1 MRALALAVLLSP
13 AALAQSVP
21 ETSYAPGSTA
31 AGTTMADTVSV
42 AFLRLD
48 RVADTLAAVRAE
60 RERIELEQAERRREE
75 LAAYA
80 ARAEAQL
87 PHTEALGT
95 TGAAVTLPGSWTG
108 PVTLVE
114 DELPDYALYTA
125 RNVNPASPLH
135 GAVLRV
141 ERVTGLNA
149 LYRERWTKGQT
160 TYGYHGASPVGP
172 ATVPEGLGLEIEGPG
187 TGGAVAFTQRGATL
201 WAVAVEVPAATWAT
215 HRAEALAI
223 LAGVRLP

>member
-1 MRALALAVLLSP
+1 MRALLLGLLLSP
-13 AALAQSVP
+13 LAFAQSAP
-21 ETSYAPGSTA
+21 ETASAAPADTA
-31 AGTTMADTVSV
+31 AADTVTV

-60 RERIELEQAERRREE
+60 RRRIEREQAERQREE
-75 LAAYA
+75 LAAYV

-87 PHTEALGT
+87 PRTETLGT

-108 PVTLVE
+108 PLTIVE

-125 RNVNPASPLH
+125 RNANPASPLRD
-135 GAVLRV
+135 AVLRV

-172 ATVPEGLGLEIEGPG
+172 APVPEGLGLEVEGPG

-201 WAVAVEVPAATWAT
+201 WAVAIEVPAAAWAT

>member
-1 MRALALAVLLSP
+1 MRLVVLIALLSP
-13 AALAQSVP
+13 VAFGQS
-21 ETSYAPGSTA
+21 APASA
-31 AGTTMADTVSV
+31 PDTTVADTATV

-60 RERIELEQAERRREE
+60 RERIEREQAERQREE
-75 LAAYA
+75 IAADV
-80 ARAEAQL
+80 ARAQAQL

-95 TGAAVTLPGSWTG
+95 TGAAVVLPGSWTG
-108 PVTLVE
+108 PVTVAE
-114 DELPDYALYTA
+114 GELPDYALYTA
-125 RNVNPASPLH
+125 RNVNPASPLE

-149 LYRERWTKGQT
+149 LYRERWSKGQT

-172 ATVPEGLGLEIEGPG
+172 IAVPEGLGLEVSGPG

-201 WAVAVEVPAATWAT
+201 WAVAVEAPAGTWAT
-215 HRAEALAI
+215 HRADVLAI
-223 LAGVRLP
+223 LASVRLP